1 MGSELPRATV
11 LGVRNMEML
20 RSWGLAERI
29 LAGGVDVEMSML
41 EMPTVA
47 RAAEGFRIDIGYPS
61 PAQSAMVSPMS
72 PAAVPQDH
80 LESILLEHLAEL
92 PTASVVRG
100 MEAVDVRQTPE
111 HAVLTLRDVS
121 SGETVEVAAEYVIA
135 ADGAKSRIRTSLGI
149 EHTGLDGLIE
159 GVMTEFHAP
168 LWS

>member
-1 MGSELPRATV
+1 
-11 LGVRNMEML
+11 MEML

-80 LESILLEHLAEL
+80 LESILLEHLA
-92 PTASVVRG
+92 
-100 MEAVDVRQTPE
+100 D
-111 HAVLTLRDVS
+111 
-121 SGETVEVAAEYVIA
+121 A
-135 ADGAKSRIRTSLGI
+135 ADRHPSCAAWRPLTSGRRPS
-149 EHTGLDGLIE
+149 TR
-159 GVMTEFHAP
+159 
-168 LWS
+168 S